1 MIPAP
6 FRVVLDACVL
16 YPFTLRD
23 VLLQAA
29 ARGFYQVYWSEMILD
44 EALRNLIADGR
55 MTEANAAKLL
65 AAMRRAFPE
74 AQVTD
79 FEDLISSMR
88 NDEKDRHVVAA
99 ALKAGAQLIVTSNIR
114 DFYALP
120 SGIDVQTPDE
130 FLANLFDLDPARMV
144 GVLETLVQRY
154 QRPAMAIGRILDA
167 LALTEF
173 ADLVRAWLDESNG
186 AP

>member
-29 ARGFYQVYWSEMILD
+29 KQDFYQVYWSEMILD
-44 EALRNLIADGR
+44 EVLRNLIADLR
-55 MTEANAAKLL
+55 TTEEQAAKL
-65 AAMRRAFPE
+65 AATMRRMFPE

-79 FEDLISSMR
+79 FEDLIPSMR

-99 ALKAGAQLIVTSNIR
+99 AVKIGAQVIVTANKR
-114 DFYALP
+114 DFVELP
-120 SGIDVQTPDE
+120 AGIEVQSPDE
-130 FLANLFDLDPARMV
+130 FLSNLFDLHPTRMLQ
-144 GVLETLVQRY
+144 VLTKLQLRYGNPPMTVADILDSLGLVEFSKLVQAR
-154 QRPAMAIGRILDA
+154 L
-167 LALTEF
+167 
-173 ADLVRAWLDESNG
+173 
-186 AP
+186 